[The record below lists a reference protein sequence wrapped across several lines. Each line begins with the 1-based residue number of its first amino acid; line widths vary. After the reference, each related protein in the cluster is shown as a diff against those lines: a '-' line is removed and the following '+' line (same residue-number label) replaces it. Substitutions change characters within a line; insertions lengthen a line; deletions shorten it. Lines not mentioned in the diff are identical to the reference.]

1 MDSQDPNSLIFST
14 GLTFNDQI
22 LSQDSITSPPNKRY
36 NMTNDQIEKFLSDV
50 TLDKSPV
57 QISFKTRNTI
67 LGMFIKTADYAEL
80 KSKNFWRIV
89 NETNMENYKKSGDI
103 NLARIFSGM
112 EFTRLKLAAT
122 EKI

>member
-1 MDSQDPNSLIFST
+1 
-14 GLTFNDQI
+14 
-22 LSQDSITSPPNKRY
+22 
-36 NMTNDQIEKFLSDV
+36 MTNDQIEKFLSDV

-89 NETNMENYKKSGDI
+89 NEANMESYKKSGDI

-112 EFTRLKLAAT
+112 EFTRLKLATT
-122 EKI
+122 EKV

>member
-1 MDSQDPNSLIFST
+1 
-14 GLTFNDQI
+14 
-22 LSQDSITSPPNKRY
+22 
-36 NMTNDQIEKFLSDV
+36 MTNDQIEKFLSDV

-89 NETNMENYKKSGDI
+89 NETNMESYKKSGDI

-112 EFTRLKLAAT
+112 EFTVRRFGVTSSPVVPSPRVAPCANT
-122 EKI
+122 PSR

>member
-1 MDSQDPNSLIFST
+1 
-14 GLTFNDQI
+14 
-22 LSQDSITSPPNKRY
+22 
-36 NMTNDQIEKFLSDV
+36 MTNDQIEKFLSDV

-89 NETNMENYKKSGDI
+89 NATNMESYKKSGDI

>member
-1 MDSQDPNSLIFST
+1 
-14 GLTFNDQI
+14 
-22 LSQDSITSPPNKRY
+22 
-36 NMTNDQIEKFLSDV
+36 MTNDQIEKFLSDV

-67 LGMFIKTADYAEL
+67 LCMFIKTADYAEL